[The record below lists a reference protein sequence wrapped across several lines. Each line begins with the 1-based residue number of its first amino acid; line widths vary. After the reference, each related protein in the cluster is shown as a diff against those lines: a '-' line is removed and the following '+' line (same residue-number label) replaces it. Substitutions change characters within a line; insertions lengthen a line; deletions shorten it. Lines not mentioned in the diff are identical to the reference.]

1 MGNVSPIYFDFKF
14 ADVTPDFTADNGN
27 KLTITVNPAHY
38 SDGAVSVITAMYTAD
53 GRLDKMTVNTLP
65 ARDKYSVFEVEKT
78 QNTYK
83 VFAVENMN
91 TLKPLESTK

>member
-1 MGNVSPIYFDFKF
+1 M
-14 ADVTPDFTADNGN
+14 A
-27 KLTITVNPAHY
+27 
-38 SDGAVSVITAMYTAD
+38 
-53 GRLDKMTVNTLP
+53 VNTLP
-65 ARDKYSVFEVEKT
+65 ARDKYSVFDVEKT